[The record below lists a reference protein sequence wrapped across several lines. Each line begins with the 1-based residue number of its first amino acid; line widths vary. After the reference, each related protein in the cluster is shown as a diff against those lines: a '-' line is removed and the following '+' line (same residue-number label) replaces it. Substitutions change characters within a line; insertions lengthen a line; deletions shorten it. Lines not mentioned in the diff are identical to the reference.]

1 MASTRT
7 TCSLLTV
14 LAVTAAPVA
23 LSQTLPPALIA
34 CAIEKKDKVRLEC
47 FDREVARV
55 VQGAANGSAGVAP
68 APSVPAQPAPA
79 APAVAATQPP
89 PAPTSAE
96 DEFGLSGELA
106 RKRRAERQE
115 KPAPTELRAAVAKV
129 SQRPYGEYVIE
140 LDNGQV
146 WEQNEKKS
154 AFVIKVGDNVVI
166 RPAKFG
172 SFMLSTEDGAT
183 SRVHRTR

>member
-14 LAVTAAPVA
+14 LALTAAPAA
-23 LSQTLPPALIA
+23 LSQSLPPALIA

-55 VQGAANGSAGVAP
+55 VQGAAGVAP
-68 APSVPAQPAPA
+68 TQSSPAQPAAPA
-79 APAVAATQPP
+79 AAVAATQPA
-89 PAPTSAE
+89 PATAAAG

-106 RKRRAERQE
+106 RKRREENQKERPT
-115 KPAPTELRAAVAKV
+115 PAELRAAVSKV
-129 SQRPYGEYVIE
+129 SQKPYGEYVIE

-146 WEQNEKKS
+146 WEQPEKKS
-154 AFVIKVGDNVVI
+154 SFQIKAGDTVRITPGAMGSYFMMVDAGGSTKVRRI
-166 RPAKFG
+166 R
-172 SFMLSTEDGAT
+172 
-183 SRVHRTR
+183 

>member
-89 PAPTSAE
+89 PAPASAE

-146 WEQNEKKS
+146 WEQPEKKS
-154 AFVIKVGDNVVI
+154 SFQIKPGDTVRI
-166 RPAKFG
+166 TPGAMG
-172 SFMLSTEDGAT
+172 SFFMVVDAGSSTKV
-183 SRVHRTR
+183 RRIR